1 VLQSAFRNSKSAI
14 LFGLSATSSKR
25 GSPENFVL
33 TVYYTARECSKLG
46 KPVSQE
52 LNKKIVLDYVD
63 AFNRG
68 DEETLRALFTEDALV
83 YGVLGWGGLAQVVA
97 IWREIK
103 AAFAIHLQ
111 VESII
116 ADGEIVAA
124 RYIER
129 GTSVG
134 SFRGGPVTGKAF
146 EVVAM
151 EWFNIKDGKIH
162 RRWGARDNAAQMRQM
177 GLPLG

>member
-1 VLQSAFRNSKSAI
+1 MSEVA
-14 LFGLSATSSKR
+14 
-25 GSPENFVL
+25 
-33 TVYYTARECSKLG
+33 YRE
-46 KPVSQE
+46 V
-52 LNKKIVLDYVD
+52 VRAYVD

-68 DEETLRALFTEDALV
+68 DIEAMRPLFTDEALI
-83 YGVLGWGGLAQVVA
+83 YGVLGWGAIDEVIP

-103 AAFAIHLQ
+103 AAFDIQLQ
-111 VESII
+111 IESLIVE
-116 ADGEIVAA
+116 DDIVAV
-124 RYIER
+124 RYVER

-134 SFRGGPVTGKAF
+134 SFRGGPVTGKSF

-151 EWFNIKDGKIH
+151 EWFEIKGEKIH

>member
-1 VLQSAFRNSKSAI
+1 MS
-14 LFGLSATSSKR
+14 
-25 GSPENFVL
+25 
-33 TVYYTARECSKLG
+33 RES
-46 KPVSQE
+46 
-52 LNKKIVLDYVD
+52 NKEIVLAYVD

-68 DEETLRALFTEDALV
+68 DMDALIDLFAPGALV
-83 YGVLGWGGLAQVVA
+83 YGVLGWGGLGQVEP

-103 AAFAIHLQ
+103 SAFDIQLK

-116 ADGEIVAA
+116 AEDDIVAV
-124 RYIER
+124 RYVER

-134 SFRGGPVTGKAF
+134 SFRGGPVTGKSF

-151 EWFNIKDGKIH
+151 EWFIIKDGKIH

-177 GLPLG
+177 GLPLS